1 MRISDWS
8 SDVCSSDLPFTAA
21 DVKCTWDL
29 IQGKGESKLR
39 RNPRKIWYH
48 NLKEVTTNG
57 DYEATFNLERPQS
70 SILAMLA
77 SGYSPVYP
85 CHVTASEMRTHPIG
99 TGPFKFDEMRLNES
113 IRLVKHEDYWDE
125 DKQYIDGNDF
135 TIIRRRSTR
144 SIAFISGHFDMTRSE
159 ENTNE
164 LQSLMLT

>member
-21 DVKCTWDL
+21 HVKCTWDL

-85 CHVTASEMRTHPIG
+85 CHVTDRKST
-99 TGPFKFDEMRLNES
+99 RLNS
-113 IRLVKHEDYWDE
+113 SH
-125 DKQYIDGNDF
+125 
-135 TIIRRRSTR
+135 
-144 SIAFISGHFDMTRSE
+144 
-159 ENTNE
+159 
-164 LQSLMLT
+164 

>member
-77 SGYSPVYP
+77 S
-85 CHVTASEMRTHPIG
+85 
-99 TGPFKFDEMRLNES
+99 
-113 IRLVKHEDYWDE
+113 
-125 DKQYIDGNDF
+125 
-135 TIIRRRSTR
+135 
-144 SIAFISGHFDMTRSE
+144 RSE
-159 ENTNE
+159 ERRVGKECVSTC
-164 LQSLMLT
+164 SSRWSPYH